1 MLNLRMNT
9 SFCHI
14 KTFAV
19 DIRNKVIP
27 DKAQKSSI
35 QKYSKPFFL
44 KFLPLLD
51 CLVIE
56 EFTLCTSTYTTYI
69 LYFPEEEFFS
79 ITTIGD
85 GHSGGILHVAPI
97 DRDYLQREV
106 FRFTIIAY
114 KYNNRY

>member
-35 QKYSKPFFL
+35 QKIFKT
-44 KFLPLLD
+44 
-51 CLVIE
+51 I
-56 EFTLCTSTYTTYI
+56 
-69 LYFPEEEFFS
+69 FS
-79 ITTIGD
+79 
-85 GHSGGILHVAPI
+85 
-97 DRDYLQREV
+97 
-106 FRFTIIAY
+106 
-114 KYNNRY
+114 